1 MRNVKRKQNRL
12 KGGFEL
18 WAEIWGELCI
28 FASFITFIYKNQAKK
43 KKKRKKGGNSRQSGI
58 DNKFLKQ
65 SR

>member
-1 MRNVKRKQNRL
+1 MRNVKRKQNGL

-18 WAEIWGELCI
+18 WAEIWGELCF
-28 FASFITFIYKNQAKK
+28 FASFITFIYKIQAKK
-43 KKKRKKGGNSRQSGI
+43 KKEKGGNSRQSGI